1 MNRMS
6 KAVWRVAF
14 AVVVAA
20 AVTGC
25 SGSDEVPG
33 TAASAS
39 TADPS
44 PSSLDGCITAA
55 DATLMRFPGSRGEI
69 SAAVF
74 GDGKV
79 GVVVSNTLVGR
90 VCDWLPWA
98 EELAALDYRV
108 MLFNYSSPM
117 PVRDIPAAVETYTA
131 DTVEAAVK
139 LRELGVQKLMLIG
152 GSAGA
157 LSVLGAGLEDR
168 TGADGV
174 VSLSAA
180 GSTEIA
186 ESVGRLELPVL
197 FVAARDDFPA
207 FEMAN
212 QLYRA
217 AENAESRQL
226 LILDGALHA
235 NMLLRPDA
243 PTKLQVEQEIL
254 AFLHAL

>member
-1 MNRMS
+1 MRG
-6 KAVWRVAF
+6 KAAWPAAV
-14 AVVVAA
+14 AVVLAA

-25 SGSDEVPG
+25 GGNDEMPR
-33 TAASAS
+33 TAASTS
-39 TADPS
+39 TAEQS
-44 PSSLDGCITAA
+44 PTSLDGCITAA
-55 DATLMRFPGSRGEI
+55 EATLMRFPGSRGEI

-79 GVVVSNTLVGR
+79 GVVVSNTLIGR

-117 PVRDIPAAVETYTA
+117 PVTDIPAAVETYTA

-139 LRELGVQKLMLIG
+139 LRALGVEKLVLVG

-157 LSVLGAGLEDR
+157 LSGLGAGLVDR

-180 GSTEIA
+180 GSTEVT
-186 ESVGRLELPVL
+186 ESVGRLSLPVL
-197 FVAARDDFPA
+197 FVAAREDFPA
-207 FEMAN
+207 FQMAN
-212 QLYRA
+212 ELYRA
-217 AENAESRQL
+217 AENAESREL

-243 PTKLQVEQEIL
+243 PTKPQVEREIL
-254 AFLHAL
+254 AFLQAL

>member
-6 KAVWRVAF
+6 KAVWPGAV
-14 AVVVAA
+14 AVVLAA

-25 SGSDEVPG
+25 GGNDEMPR
-33 TAASAS
+33 TADSTS
-39 TADPS
+39 TADES
-44 PSSLDGCITAA
+44 PTGLDGCITAA
-55 DATLMRFPGSRGEI
+55 DAKLMRFPGSRGEI

-74 GDGKV
+74 GDGEV
-79 GVVVSNTLVGR
+79 GVVVSNTLIGR

-157 LSVLGAGLEDR
+157 LSVLGAGLDVR
-168 TGADGV
+168 IGADGV

-180 GSTEIA
+180 GSSEVT

-207 FEMAN
+207 FQMAN
-212 QLYRA
+212 ELYLA
-217 AENAESRQL
+217 AENAARREL
-226 LILDGALHA
+226 VILDGALHA
-235 NMLLRPDA
+235 DMLLQPDA
-243 PTKLQVEQEIL
+243 PTKPQVEQEIL
-254 AFLHAL
+254 AFLQAL